1 MENVFLEREF
11 NNNHEVHEIF
21 KYQRNEDID
30 DLEKMVTESDDNEIL
45 LKININNIM
54 PFLKHKSNIE
64 KDSEDE
70 EKFWNHVV
78 STLFM
83 SQLNDKYKNESIH
96 NIDEEKKVL
105 TRDEFDVYQKV
116 ESALINRDD
125 VIESIRNQNIDNPRL
140 HIIINYFNN
149 ENVWKELVNYLEDDL
164 PFITM
169 IYSES
174 DLFRFKEENAEIN
187 DMDYPSDLYSYK
199 VFKKSE
205 EGIESNRLKTN
216 RLKISKNN
224 SVLLYEKKI

>member
-1 MENVFLEREF
+1 MEKIENEFLEREF

-30 DLEKMVTESDDNEIL
+30 NLEKNILESNGNEIL

-64 KDSEDE
+64 KDSEEE

-78 STLFM
+78 SILFM
-83 SQLNDKYKNESIH
+83 SQLDDKYKIESVH
-96 NIDEEKKVL
+96 NVDEEKKII
-105 TRDEFDVYQKV
+105 TRDNFDVYQKV
-116 ESALINRDD
+116 ESSLINRDD
-125 VIESIRNQNIDNPRL
+125 VIELIRNLNLDNPRL
-140 HIIINYFNN
+140 HIIITYFNN

-174 DLFRFKEENAEIN
+174 DLFRFKEEDAEIN

-205 EGIESNRLKTN
+205 EGIESNRLK
-216 RLKISKNN
+216 ISKNN

>member
-1 MENVFLEREF
+1 MEKIENEFLEREF

-30 DLEKMVTESDDNEIL
+30 NLEKNILESNGNEIL

-64 KDSEDE
+64 KDSEEE

-78 STLFM
+78 SILFM
-83 SQLNDKYKNESIH
+83 SQLDDKYKIESVH
-96 NIDEEKKVL
+96 NVDEEKKII
-105 TRDEFDVYQKV
+105 TRDNFDVYQKV

-125 VIESIRNQNIDNPRL
+125 VIELIRNLNLDNPRL
-140 HIIINYFNN
+140 HIIITYFNN

-174 DLFRFKEENAEIN
+174 DLFRFKEEDAEIN

-205 EGIESNRLKTN
+205 EGIESNRLK
-216 RLKISKNN
+216 ISKNN

>member
-1 MENVFLEREF
+1 MEKIENEFLEREF

-21 KYQRNEDID
+21 KDQRNEDID
-30 DLEKMVTESDDNEIL
+30 NLEKNILESNGNEIL
-45 LKININNIM
+45 FKININNIM

-64 KDSEDE
+64 KDSEEE

-78 STLFM
+78 SILFM
-83 SQLNDKYKNESIH
+83 SQLDDKYKIESVH
-96 NIDEEKKVL
+96 NVDEEKKII
-105 TRDEFDVYQKV
+105 TRDNFDVYQKV

-125 VIESIRNQNIDNPRL
+125 VIELIRNLNLDNPRL
-140 HIIINYFNN
+140 HIIITYFNN

-174 DLFRFKEENAEIN
+174 DLFRFKEEDAEIN

-205 EGIESNRLKTN
+205 EGIESNRLK
-216 RLKISKNN
+216 ISKNN
-224 SVLLYEKKI
+224 SVLLYEKKN

>member
-1 MENVFLEREF
+1 MEKIENEFLEREF

-30 DLEKMVTESDDNEIL
+30 NLEKNILESNGNEIL
-45 LKININNIM
+45 FKININNIM

-64 KDSEDE
+64 KDSEEE

-78 STLFM
+78 SILFM
-83 SQLNDKYKNESIH
+83 SQLDDKYKIESVH
-96 NIDEEKKVL
+96 NVDEEKKII
-105 TRDEFDVYQKV
+105 TRDNFDVYQKV

-125 VIESIRNQNIDNPRL
+125 VIELIRNLNLDNPRL
-140 HIIINYFNN
+140 HIIITYFNN

-174 DLFRFKEENAEIN
+174 DLFRFKEEDAEIN

-205 EGIESNRLKTN
+205 EGIESNRLK
-216 RLKISKNN
+216 ISKNN

>member
-1 MENVFLEREF
+1 MEKIENEFLEREF

-30 DLEKMVTESDDNEIL
+30 NLEKNILESNGNEIL

-54 PFLKHKSNIE
+54 PFLKHKNNIE
-64 KDSEDE
+64 KDSEEE

-78 STLFM
+78 SILFM
-83 SQLNDKYKNESIH
+83 SQLDDKYKIESVH
-96 NIDEEKKVL
+96 NVDEEKKII
-105 TRDEFDVYQKV
+105 TRDNFDVYQKV

-125 VIESIRNQNIDNPRL
+125 VIELIRNLNLDNPRL
-140 HIIINYFNN
+140 HIIITYFNN

-174 DLFRFKEENAEIN
+174 DLFRFKEEDAEIN

-205 EGIESNRLKTN
+205 EGIESNRLK
-216 RLKISKNN
+216 ISKNN